1 MTLSHWAKTIP
12 TAPSSYIVLASLK
25 RQVLRRDDVALTPT
39 LQIHHVTQAEA

>member
-12 TAPSSYIVLASLK
+12 TARPSYIVFASLK
-25 RQVLRRDDVALTPT
+25 RQVLRRDDVALTTT